1 MTHWLRR
8 GALGFSVAAVLA
20 LAVTPGPHE
29 VSPPVWQ
36 DGGAGGIAEQQDI
49 RLPNGKMQKDE
60 ILKAEHQQNIK
71 DAAQLAELVQQLQQD
86 LEKNDYTVLSL
97 STLKKTDD
105 IEKLV
110 KKIHARLRHN

>member
-71 DAAQLAELVQQLQQD
+71 DAAQLAATDLAAHSSSLQEPSQTPAI
-86 LEKNDYTVLSL
+86 L
-97 STLKKTDD
+97 
-105 IEKLV
+105 
-110 KKIHARLRHN
+110 IHAAA